1 MKPLDNNNAVPLY
14 EQMMMMLRER
24 LDNHV
29 LDAERSSRPKRSYAK
44 SYGGEPD
51 HGAPRD

>member
-29 LDAERSSRPKRSYAK
+29 LDA
-44 SYGGEPD
+44 GEKLTSE
-51 HGAPRD
+51 AELCNS

>member
-29 LDAERSSRPKRSYAK
+29 LDAGRSSRRSGAMQK
-44 SYGGEPD
+44 LWGEPD
-51 HGAPRD
+51 HGAPRN